1 MDHTESFSEL
11 LELHSHKRLGQHIG
25 YLLVCFHVL
34 ELHCS
39 SLQHILDIVELYLDV
54 LRLIME
60 HWVFR
65 QAQTT
70 WIVAEDASQIQLDIK

>member
-1 MDHTESFSEL
+1 MDHTKSLSKV

-39 SLQHILDIVELYLDV
+39 SLQHIPDIVELYLDV
-54 LRLIME
+54 LQLVME
-60 HWVFR
+60 HMVF
-65 QAQTT
+65 
-70 WIVAEDASQIQLDIK
+70 